1 MLSLVNPSCTRLWA
15 ETQLLWVGWC
25 QRSLWSLAGDSEFL
39 SLCAELV
46 ATCSSVVGRVGA
58 WEEEDPHVGVDT
70 AATTFLS
77 LDCVETQAAPHN

>member
-1 MLSLVNPSCTRLWA
+1 M
-15 ETQLLWVGWC
+15 
-25 QRSLWSLAGDSEFL
+25 
-39 SLCAELV
+39 CAELV